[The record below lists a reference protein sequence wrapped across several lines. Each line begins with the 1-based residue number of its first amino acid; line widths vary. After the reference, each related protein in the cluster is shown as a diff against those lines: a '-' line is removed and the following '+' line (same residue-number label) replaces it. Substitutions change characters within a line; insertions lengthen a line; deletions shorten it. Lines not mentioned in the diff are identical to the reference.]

1 MGRKDGFGRFELFR
15 FSPSSAT
22 LPPHFNLSSTSWHHC
37 LFLPTLSGGARER
50 ALQLQGRSPLGW
62 ILLPFSSISST
73 LGPPPILSPRQT
85 LLVSPPTFWNLPSPR
100 FSNSLQ
106 TIRDY
111 YWNCFTTA
119 SNPPSTSLRNY
130 PDSYLNCFSFHVGP
144 PPVFKSF
151 TLLPKKSSFNYLPLP
166 FNSTI

>member
-50 ALQLQGRSPLGW
+50 ALRLQGRSPLGW
-62 ILLPFSSISST
+62 ILLPFSSLSST
-73 LGPPPILSPRQT
+73 LGPPPTLSPRQT
-85 LLVSPPTFWNLPSPR
+85 LLVSPPTFWKPPPPVSPTP
-100 FSNSLQ
+100 FKLSET
-106 TIRDY
+106 TIGTV
-111 YWNCFTTA
+111 FTTV

-130 PDSYLNCFSFHVGP
+130 PDSYLKCFSFHVWP